1 MTKKP
6 DLKVWT
12 DIPVGGVV
20 ESGTAEHFHTGG
32 WRSKVPVWQKQNCIQ
47 CMTCWAFCP
56 DNAIKVV
63 DGAKGKER
71 GEFDYDFCKG
81 CGICPEECPQN
92 NKIVKELKAKDANL
106 KVSPSTATGTA
117 GFDEKAAILFVGLK
131 VAKDKFNI
139 K

>member
-6 DLKVWT
+6 DIKNWK
-12 DIPVGGVV
+12 DITVGGFV

-32 WRSKVPVWQKQNCIQ
+32 WRSKVPVWQKANCIQ

-56 DNAIKVV
+56 DNAVKVV

-71 GEFDYDFCKG
+71 GGFDYDYCKG
-81 CGICPEECPQN
+81 CGICAEECPQN
-92 NKIVKELKAKDANL
+92 SKIVKELKTKDAAL
-106 KVSPSTATGTA
+106 KISASSASGTP
-117 GFDEKAAILFVGLK
+117 GFNEKAAILFVSLK
-131 VAKDKFNI
+131 EAKDKYNI